1 MSATM
6 LFALLFQALSVILL
20 RHCLGKTWLRRPAT
34 ILVLVSVA
42 YQGVSPLLLLIPS
55 IKAKDNFRLGIT
67 ESAADNV
74 MLLLSA
80 AMLAFTVA
88 YLLTRPDRVGQDG
101 AAVRTVAAVLDWRLL
116 ALGCAPLA
124 VLTYEG
130 RGYNSGVAAA
140 DATTGDVLA
149 ASFFVILVALT
160 AFSLVLRQGRGW
172 FLPVLAAQ
180 SLLLAAAGERTP
192 VITDAI
198 VLVVMLC
205 YAGMRPPLRQLQAAV
220 ALTVI
225 AVLAVTGVRSVTGR
239 SLFYRDSGLS
249 ARVSA
254 LGEGALAAAT
264 TGVPV
269 LAAEL
274 AKRMDGVAFAAGILQ
289 SESRGQPRL
298 PAVGVPESLLLAVP
312 SALWTSKLAHSAAL
326 APVTE
331 EAGDFGLQE
340 VNFLPGLP
348 GMYAGFL
355 SPAALIVM
363 LAVLGLVAGWGER
376 WLLRSCTPARVV
388 MLAGALRTA
397 LLYEQGLQ
405 GMLLALRGALV
416 IALAVKASVMIA
428 QTVRWP
434 VGTPRRTTS
443 GSS

>member
-1 MSATM
+1 M

-20 RHCLGKTWLRRPAT
+20 RCCLGKTWLRRPTT

-67 ESAADNV
+67 ESAADSV

-80 AMLAFTVA
+80 AMLAFTVT
-88 YLLTRPDRVGQDG
+88 YLLTRPERVSQDG
-101 AAVRTVAAVLDWRLL
+101 AAIRAVAAVLDWRLL
-116 ALGCAPLA
+116 ALCCAPLA

-160 AFSLVLRQGRGW
+160 AFSLVLRQGPGW

-180 SLLLAAAGERTP
+180 SVLLAAAGERTP

-205 YAGMRPPLRQLQAAV
+205 YAGMRPPPRHLQAAV

-225 AVLAVTGVRSVTGR
+225 AVLAVTGVRSVAGR

-249 ARVSA
+249 ARVGA
-254 LGEGALAAAT
+254 LGEGTSAAAT
-264 TGVPV
+264 AGVPV

-298 PAVGVPESLLLAVP
+298 PAAGVPESMLLVVP
-312 SALWTSKLAHSAAL
+312 SALWPSKLTHSAAL

-331 EAGDFGLQE
+331 EVGDFGLQE

-355 SPAALIVM
+355 SPAALVIM
-363 LAVLGLVAGWGER
+363 LALLGLAAGWGER
-376 WLLRSCTPARVV
+376 WLLRSFTPARVV

-405 GMLLALRGALV
+405 GMLVALRGAVV
-416 IALAVKASVMIA
+416 IALAVKASVMIVQA
-428 QTVRWP
+428 VHSPARAP
-434 VGTPRRTTS
+434 HRTTS
-443 GSS
+443 DSN